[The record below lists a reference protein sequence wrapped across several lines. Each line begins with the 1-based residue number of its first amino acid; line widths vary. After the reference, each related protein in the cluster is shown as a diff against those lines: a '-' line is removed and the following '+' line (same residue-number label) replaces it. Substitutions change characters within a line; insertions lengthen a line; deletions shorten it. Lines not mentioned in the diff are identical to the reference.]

1 MSYLALARKWRP
13 DHFDEVVGQEHVA
26 RTLKNSIEQDRVHH
40 AYLFCGARGVGKT
53 STARILAKA
62 LNCQGPDGEREGPT
76 AEPCYECQSC
86 KDITEGQAVDVYEID
101 GASNRGINEIRELRE
116 GVRYAPSQSR
126 YKIYIIDEVHMLTT
140 EAFNALLKT
149 LEEPPEHAYFIFATT
164 EPQKIPITILSRCQ
178 RFDFK
183 RIQQGDIVDHLAK
196 ICSEEG
202 LDAEESALEL
212 IARQAD
218 GAMRDAQSLLDQVI
232 GFAGDTI
239 TEKQV
244 ADILGVANREHL
256 FEISRA
262 ILARDPAGALG
273 ALDTVHR
280 FGYDMQ
286 QFASELV
293 THLRDLVVVSAVDDP
308 MEVTKLTASELDEAR
323 SQLDS
328 MQLTGDE
335 RRQLVHRFFSV
346 MADGAKEMT
355 QSPYPKL
362 VFEMTLVR
370 LTQLEPLKSI
380 DLLVD
385 KLEALEGEF
394 DGTEPF
400 EPPTEGSPSPSPK
413 KGGQD
418 AGGTDPESTSAATSE
433 QGTSREGGSPAEPRA
448 EESNEAGDEDDE
460 SDPALDVEP
469 ESDPE
474 PDEEPDPGVQD
485 AGQPEPPPMEPRPGD
500 AGGEPVSN
508 EPTTIDVSAQSGA
521 AADADATDVEQRW
534 RRVIDV
540 LCDELGASGVQY
552 EHAHPDRL
560 EDGLIKL
567 GCEGQF
573 YEFFKDDR
581 HQELIEEA
589 ASRALGG
596 EWTVSIEAWDG
607 VDASSET
614 LADQREAKFKKRKAD
629 LYETVRN
636 HEAVTRARELF
647 GVEADD
653 VYVDVDL
660 KER

>member
-13 DHFDEVVGQEHVA
+13 EHFDEVVGQEHVA

-76 AEPCYECQSC
+76 AEPCYACQSC

-202 LDAEESALEL
+202 LEAEESALEL

-218 GAMRDAQSLLDQVI
+218 GAMRDAQSVLDQVV

-239 TEKQV
+239 THEQV

-256 FEISRA
+256 FKISRA
-262 ILARDPAGALG
+262 ILARDPAGALE

-308 MEVTKLTASELDEAR
+308 LEVTKLTASELDEAR
-323 SQLDS
+323 DQLES
-328 MQLTGDE
+328 MAVTGDE

-370 LTQLEPLKSI
+370 LTQLEPLKSL
-380 DLLVD
+380 DLMVD
-385 KLEALEGEF
+385 KLKALEGEF

-400 EPPTEGSPSPSPK
+400 EPPSRDSG
-413 KGGQD
+413 
-418 AGGTDPESTSAATSE
+418 GGTSTPTDPAGSTTAEAETHAE
-433 QGTSREGGSPAEPRA
+433 QGTSREAGSQRTGEASTDT
-448 EESNEAGDEDDE
+448 EEETDGSDEDDE
-460 SDPALDVEP
+460 SDPA
-469 ESDPE
+469 PE
-474 PDEEPDPGVQD
+474 PQG
-485 AGQPEPPPMEPRPGD
+485 PPPMEPRPGD
-500 AGGEPVSN
+500 TTPDPSPD
-508 EPTTIDVSAQSGA
+508 EPTTIDVTGGTQ
-521 AADADATDVEQRW
+521 ADGGDLDLEQRW

-540 LCDELGASGVQY
+540 LCDELGSSGVQY

-560 EDGLIKL
+560 DDGVIEL
-567 GCEGQF
+567 GCEKQF

-581 HQELIEEA
+581 HQELIERA
-589 ASRALGG
+589 AARALGG
-596 EWTVSIEAWDG
+596 EWTVSIEPWNGDG
-607 VDASSET
+607 ASSET
-614 LADQREAKFKKRKAD
+614 LADQREAKFKKRRAD
-629 LYETVRN
+629 LHEAVRN
-636 HEAVTRARELF
+636 HEAVAKARQLF
-647 GVEADD
+647 GIDDED
-653 VYVDVDL
+653 VYVDVEL